1 MSLGFSRMLWT
12 SSMVALRRTYSSW
25 STSLRF
31 APSSMRWMT
40 YSSTLSCRPDRL
52 LVPKSLS
59 QKDRFFSATFA
70 LNLLTL
76 SALPKILPEDHEL
89 RQRAFAPRALG
100 GYRCLYSPSCRE
112 HAFLEAYPFCG
123 VLRRSVEQTFRSPE
137 LRARVAVIEAT
148 STEKERSDMSPQ
160 SRLVAG
166 ILLILVPTVEI
177 GGVSILSLLIS
188 DPQYTQ
194 NHLRQDLW
202 RAGHAHAGVWLVL
215 ALVALRY
222 VDEANLSEGMRWV
235 VRLSLPAAAVLM
247 PLGFFLS
254 VLPPEVTEP
263 NGIIYLTYVA
273 GVVLAVGLLVLGAGL
288 IRGRPTERELA

>member
-1 MSLGFSRMLWT
+1 
-12 SSMVALRRTYSSW
+12 
-25 STSLRF
+25 
-31 APSSMRWMT
+31 
-40 YSSTLSCRPDRL
+40 
-52 LVPKSLS
+52 
-59 QKDRFFSATFA
+59 
-70 LNLLTL
+70 
-76 SALPKILPEDHEL
+76 
-89 RQRAFAPRALG
+89 
-100 GYRCLYSPSCRE
+100 
-112 HAFLEAYPFCG
+112 
-123 VLRRSVEQTFRSPE
+123 
-137 LRARVAVIEAT
+137 
-148 STEKERSDMSPQ
+148 MSPQ

-194 NHLRQDLW
+194 NDLRQDLW

-247 PLGFFLS
+247 PLSFFLS

-263 NGIIYLTYVA
+263 NGLIYLTYVA
-273 GVVLAVGLLVLGAGL
+273 GVVLAVGLLVLGVGL